1 MSSIHNQSISSLS
14 EYDSTLRVLNKFI
27 RIMIVKLTLFQI
39 KHKKIVNMI
48 ISLLIKK
55 WLMKM
60 EEPL

>member
-48 ISLLIKK
+48 ISLLI
-55 WLMKM
+55 
-60 EEPL
+60 